1 MTARPV
7 LAATDGSPQSLAAVR
22 WAAQEAVRRGAALRL
37 VHVWPQPVGV
47 YLEQLQAEGAALL
60 ADVQQQVVAE
70 HPELEVD
77 TVLLGASPVPGL
89 VDAAADGQLLV
100 LGSRGLGGF
109 TGLLMGSVSLTVA
122 GRSPIPVVVL
132 RPGGQDV
139 DGTPTS
145 AKGDVVVGVGAGDA
159 AEEVLEFAFSRAAER
174 GARVIAVYGWDV
186 PAVWAGPGAIATPF
200 DSGLLR
206 SAAEQHLAE
215 ALDPWRQKYPQVPVE
230 ARAEVGGAAKAL
242 VDASG
247 DADIV
252 VIGRR
257 IRRHAAGGHL
267 GAVAHAA
274 LHHAQA
280 PVAVVPHA

>member
-7 LAATDGSPQSLAAVR
+7 LAATDGSPHSLAAVR

-37 VHVWPQPVGV
+37 VHVWPQPVGI
-47 YLEQLQAEGAALL
+47 YLERLQAEGAALL
-60 ADVQQQVVAE
+60 ARVQEQVVAE
-70 HPELEVD
+70 HPDLEVD
-77 TVLLGASPVPGL
+77 TLLLGASPVEGL

-132 RPGGQDV
+132 RPGRQDP
-139 DGTPTS
+139 DESPATGR
-145 AKGDVVVGVGAGDA
+145 GDVVVGVSAG
-159 AEEVLEFAFSRAAER
+159 EVADEVVEFAFSRAAER
-174 GARVIAVYGWDV
+174 GVGVIAVHGWDV

-215 ALDPWRQKYPQVPVE
+215 ALNPWREKYPQVPVE
-230 ARAEVGGAAKAL
+230 ARTEVGGAAKAL

-247 DADIV
+247 AAELV

-267 GAVAHAA
+267 GAAAHAA